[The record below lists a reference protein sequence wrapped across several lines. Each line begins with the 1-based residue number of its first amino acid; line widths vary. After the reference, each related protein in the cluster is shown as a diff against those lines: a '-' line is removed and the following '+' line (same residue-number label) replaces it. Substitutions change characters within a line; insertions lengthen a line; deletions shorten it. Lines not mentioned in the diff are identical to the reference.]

1 MVFMLGP
8 RRGTYLDIMEELKH
22 GEAPISSEQVQLL
35 ENFDLI
41 YRSLCTMLF
50 NYVPTSGHPGGSI
63 SAGRFVAGLLLG
75 AMDYDISRPDREDAD
90 LISFAAGH
98 KALGLYSLWAIRN
111 EALRI
116 AAPELLPKEERLQI
130 RLEDL
135 LGFRRNPITKTPLL
149 KKLRAKT
156 LDGHPTPAIPFVR
169 LATGA
174 SGVGL
179 GSSIGLALGAMDYY
193 GAIHRGS
200 ILSRARAG

>member
-1 MVFMLGP
+1 LIKEQTMVFMLGP

-50 NYVPTSGHPGGSI
+50 NYVPASGHPGGSI
-63 SAGRFVAGLLLG
+63 SAGRFVASLLFG

-111 EALRI
+111 EALRNSCPRKSVSRSVWKTSLDSGGI
-116 AAPELLPKEERLQI
+116 PSQ
-130 RLEDL
+130 
-135 LGFRRNPITKTPLL
+135 RRRFL
-149 KKLRAKT
+149 K
-156 LDGHPTPAIPFVR
+156 
-169 LATGA
+169 
-174 SGVGL
+174 S
-179 GSSIGLALGAMDYY
+179 
-193 GAIHRGS
+193 
-200 ILSRARAG
+200 